1 MSCINIKFLTFVSCL
16 LLLATVTVSTTFSE
30 ETNVKKEGYYV
41 VVEGN
46 VSQISALMLVMDGQQ
61 YPLSGF
67 CKVFIGDLQ
76 GQKTTLQMIA
86 GVGKIDLARIYLLG
100 GRVEQIV
107 ILKNI

>member
-1 MSCINIKFLTFVSCL
+1 MSWVNIKFLTSVSLL
-16 LLLATVTVSTTFSE
+16 LLLATASVAPAFAE
-30 ETNVKKEGYYV
+30 ETNVRKEGYYV
-41 VVEGN
+41 VVEGH
-46 VSQISALMLVMDGQQ
+46 VSQINALMLVIDGQQ

-67 CKVFIGDLQ
+67 CKVFMDDLK

>member
-1 MSCINIKFLTFVSCL
+1 MSCINLKFLTSVSFL
-16 LLLATVTVSTTFSE
+16 LFLATASVPPAFAD
-30 ETNVKKEGYYV
+30 ETNVRKEGYYV
-41 VVEGN
+41 VIEGH
-46 VSQISALMLVMDGQQ
+46 VSQINAIMLVIDGQQ

-67 CKVFIGDLQ
+67 CKVFMDDIQ

-107 ILKNI
+107 VLKNI